1 MTKSIAVAGKG
12 GTGKSTIAALLI
24 ERLRV
29 RDMKPILA
37 VDADPDSNLGTLLG
51 SEAEETIGNLRD
63 DMLKTIKDFPAGM
76 TKADYIETGLNQ
88 IIQESDGYDL
98 VTMGKGEGA
107 SCYCY
112 INNLI
117 RKFCDDLTPSYPW
130 VVIDNE
136 AGLEHLSRRTTTDID
151 ALIVVVN
158 ESPLSFGC
166 AKQIQEIVSE
176 MNGRIAKTYVVT
188 SMVKSNRL
196 SEVHRRIEEMG
207 MELLTD
213 VPKDDEIEDIVF
225 DGLPIRKL
233 ESDAVLTAIDRII
246 DAVGGEHAGT

>member
-24 ERLRV
+24 NRLLERGN
-29 RDMKPILA
+29 KPVLA
-37 VDADPDSNLGTLLG
+37 VDADPDCNLGMLLG
-51 SEAEETIGNLRD
+51 SGEIETIGDLREEI
-63 DMLKTIKDFPAGM
+63 LKNIKDFPAGM
-76 TKADYIETGLNQ
+76 TKANYIESGLHQ
-88 IIQESDGYDL
+88 IIGEYEGYDL

-112 INNLI
+112 INSLI

-158 ESPLSFGC
+158 ESPLSFSC
-166 AKQIQEIVSE
+166 AEKIKEIISE
-176 MNGRIAKTYVVT
+176 INGRIGKTFIVT
-188 SMVKSNRL
+188 SMVNPKRLTEVKNRIKL
-196 SEVHRRIEEMG
+196 LQIEHLADIPRE
-207 MELLTD
+207 E
-213 VPKDDEIEDIVF
+213 EIEDVVF
-225 DGLPIRKL
+225 NGLPISHVKGSNL
-233 ESDAVLTAIDRII
+233 ITEIDKII
-246 DAVGGEHAGT
+246 NEIGGHDENS

>member
-24 ERLRV
+24 ERLRA
-29 RDMKPILA
+29 RDMKPVLA

-51 SEAEETIGNLRD
+51 TESEQTIGDLRD

-88 IIQESDGYDL
+88 IIEESDGFDL
-98 VTMGKGEGA
+98 ITMGKGEGA

-130 VVIDNE
+130 VLIDNV
-136 AGLEHLSRRTTTDID
+136 AGLEPLSRRTTTDID
-151 ALIVVVN
+151 ALIVVVI

-166 AKQIQEIVSE
+166 A
-176 MNGRIAKTYVVT
+176 
-188 SMVKSNRL
+188 
-196 SEVHRRIEEMG
+196 
-207 MELLTD
+207 
-213 VPKDDEIEDIVF
+213 
-225 DGLPIRKL
+225 
-233 ESDAVLTAIDRII
+233 
-246 DAVGGEHAGT
+246 